1 MEVVK
6 KILTNKRLI
15 KYLVAASTIVLIE
28 LVAFQVLYLTTRDSY
43 FSTAASFVFAVA
55 LNWIASRVFVFGP
68 SAHHPLREFAMVFVA
83 SIVGLG
89 IQLGVVYVSV
99 SLLLLYP
106 LIGKALSILFSF
118 FWNYWFRSAVIYKQP
133 SAYKT

>member
-1 MEVVK
+1 METAK
-6 KILTNKRLI
+6 KALTNKRLI
-15 KYLVAASTIVLIE
+15 KYFIAATIIVLIE
-28 LVAFQVLYLTTRDSY
+28 LIAFQVLYWATRDSY
-43 FSTAASFVFAVA
+43 FSTTASFVLAVV

-68 SAHHPLREFAMVFVA
+68 SLHHPLREFAMVFIA

-106 LIGKALSILFSF
+106 LIGKMLSILFSF
-118 FWNYWFRSAVIYKQP
+118 FWNYWFRSAVIYKQR